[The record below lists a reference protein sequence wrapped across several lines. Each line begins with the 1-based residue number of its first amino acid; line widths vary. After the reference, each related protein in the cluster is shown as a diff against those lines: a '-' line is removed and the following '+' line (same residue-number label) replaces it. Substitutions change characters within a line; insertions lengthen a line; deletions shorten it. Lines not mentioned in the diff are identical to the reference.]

1 MDADLKFDYV
11 IVGGGS
17 AGCVLAN
24 RLSADGRTQVCLLE
38 AGGEDR
44 NPWIHIPAGYVK
56 TMVNPAI
63 NWLFASKPDPETGNR
78 AIPVPRGKVLGG
90 SSAINGMLY
99 VRGQARDY
107 DTWAQMG
114 AAGWSYDDVLGYF
127 KRSENREQGGDDFH
141 GIDGPLNVTMP
152 TMTYDTLDKVIEA
165 AGELGQPMHNDYN
178 GKSQEGF
185 SYFQVTQKN
194 GRRFSAK
201 NAYLDP
207 ARGRANLHVETHA
220 FAKRIVI
227 ENGRAVGVVFSQN
240 GRERMV
246 AAKAEVL
253 LSAGAVQSP
262 QLLELSGIGQG
273 ARLQALGV
281 EVIHDSPGVGE
292 NLQDHYISR
301 LSWRLSGLESLNKL
315 TRGLPLMGEV
325 LKFALRRKGALT
337 MPAGIIAGFYKSRPD
352 LDEPDVQYHIA
363 HATFA
368 DPHKRTFDTFP
379 GITIGPCMLRPESRG
394 TIHATSPDIA
404 MAPEIAPNFLSVKDD
419 GETHVRAM
427 KFARQLMQ
435 TDVMSPFIAEE
446 LQPGTDVVD
455 DDALLTH
462 ARNTG
467 ATLYHPVGTCKMG
480 IDANAVVDASLKVRG
495 IDGLRVVDASIMPRL
510 VSGNTNAPVMMI
522 AEKASDM
529 ILKG

>member
-1 MDADLKFDYV
+1 M
-11 IVGGGS
+11 
-17 AGCVLAN
+17 
-24 RLSADGRTQVCLLE
+24 
-38 AGGEDR
+38 
-44 NPWIHIPAGYVK
+44 
-56 TMVNPAI
+56 
-63 NWLFASKPDPETGNR
+63 
-78 AIPVPRGKVLGG
+78 
-90 SSAINGMLY
+90 
-99 VRGQARDY
+99 
-107 DTWAQMG
+107 
-114 AAGWSYDDVLGYF
+114 
-127 KRSENREQGGDDFH
+127 
-141 GIDGPLNVTMP
+141 
-152 TMTYDTLDKVIEA
+152 
-165 AGELGQPMHNDYN
+165 
-178 GKSQEGF
+178 
-185 SYFQVTQKN
+185 
-194 GRRFSAK
+194 
-201 NAYLDP
+201 
-207 ARGRANLHVETHA
+207 
-220 FAKRIVI
+220 I
-227 ENGRAVGVVFSQN
+227 ENGRALGVVFSQN

-325 LKFALRRKGALT
+325 LKFALGRKGALT

-368 DPHKRTFDTFP
+368 DPHKRTFDKFP

-404 MAPEIAPNFLSVKDD
+404 VAPEIAPNFLSVKDD
-419 GETHVRAM
+419 CETHVRAM
-427 KFARQLMQ
+427 KFARQLMH
-435 TDVMSPFIAEE
+435 TGVMSPFVAEE

-480 IDANAVVDASLKVRG
+480 MDANAVVDASLKVRG
-495 IDGLRVVDASIMPRL
+495 VEGLRVVDASIMPRL

-529 ILKG
+529 ILKE